1 MSAERALAFPSVK
14 LDNMS
19 SVACG
24 TVFHNNKSQVSTG
37 STQSN
42 SSFVYDTQ
50 SQETTEVS
58 RNDAVLGDDGQSA
71 HIEMGNL
78 VTVNGERGIQGVIK
92 SDATSTT
99 LSSLQGGL
107 TARLT
112 IDGSLS
118 WDRDECCLYLSANK
132 AFRFKYIESDGIK
145 PSMLVLEGLNPT
157 TLQYMPKFE
166 ISSD

>member
-24 TVFHNNKSQVSTG
+24 TLIHNNKSQVSMG
-37 STQSN
+37 SIQSN

-50 SQETTEVS
+50 SQATTEVS
-58 RNDAVLGDDGQSA
+58 RNDAVLDEKGQSA
-71 HIEMGNL
+71 RVGMSNL
-78 VTVNGERGIQGVIK
+78 VTVNGERGIQTVIN
-92 SDATSTT
+92 SDATSTI
-99 LSSLQGGL
+99 LSSLRGGL

-112 IDGSLS
+112 VDGSLS

-132 AFRFKYIESDGIK
+132 AFRFKYIESDGIR
-145 PSMLVLEGLNPT
+145 PSMLVLEGLNPI
-157 TLQYMPKFE
+157 TLQYAPKLE